1 MRDWIDEDKTAE
13 PNNVAGKSS
22 IRIYN
27 KYVYKICRNM
37 EESVAEAVVYN
48 IIENDPVLKYCRS
61 VPEKFGFILGR
72 EDTNGPEME

>member
-1 MRDWIDEDKTAE
+1 
-13 PNNVAGKSS
+13 
-22 IRIYN
+22 
-27 KYVYKICRNM
+27 M